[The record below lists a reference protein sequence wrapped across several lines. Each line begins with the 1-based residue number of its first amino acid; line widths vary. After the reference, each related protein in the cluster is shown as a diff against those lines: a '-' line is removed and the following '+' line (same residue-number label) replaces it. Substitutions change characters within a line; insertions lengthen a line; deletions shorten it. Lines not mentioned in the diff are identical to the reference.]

1 MNVLLLFFSSRSYV
15 LSCFYYFLVLYVNCV
30 LAPGEVGLIRVS
42 SGDPNSFEWRLALI
56 VFIWSKKGALK
67 FETLLS
73 KAQGFCTLHA
83 ILPMGNTRL
92 TKFILLELNFT

>member
-67 FETLLS
+67 FETLLP